1 MHAARRFRELLA
13 APGPIVAP
21 GVYDCVSAKVVE
33 RAGFDAAF
41 VSGAAVTAS
50 VLGYPDVGLQTM
62 PEILGQVRNMARTV
76 DIPLIVDIDQ
86 SVPARVTVQLRQVAA
101 LLADEPGV
109 AAACSIALMGN
120 EPSVRVVRDKIG
132 AEVNRRIRAAL
143 GSGAWPEV
151 AHALELGFFGALVQA
166 GCGFST
172 YREIADE
179 LESFVH
185 LVLGGAHP

>member
-1 MHAARRFRELLA
+1 MLNATIELLRESSYSDLEMRSIA
-13 APGPIVAP
+13 Q
-21 GVYDCVSAKVVE
+21 
-33 RAGFDAAF
+33 R
-41 VSGAAVTAS
+41 AS
-50 VLGYPDVGLQTM
+50 VPRLSGTAHFPSKNALIAEVYLRLLR
-62 PEILGQVRNMARTV
+62 EA
-76 DIPLIVDIDQ
+76 PLIVDIDQ

-101 LLADEPGV
+101 VLADEPGV